1 MIAFIPA
8 RYDSSRFPGKVLIE
22 IGGKPLINHVVE
34 NAAKCDYI
42 SEVVVLTDDPRI
54 VEAVSKVDFTKVRI
68 VDSTLGHSG
77 SDRVHRY
84 LMKNNINDPFIIIQ
98 ADCPDLDPMLLNGI
112 LAGLVTDTSFP
123 IHTLAYSF
131 LSDDKYDDPDDPN
144 TVKVVFAAGGKALY
158 FSRSCIPYNGS
169 KFYKHIGV
177 YIFPQGIPK
186 KFNGSIGYYTHTENL
201 EQIQWMMDGMEIK
214 VHTVLQRLKTIDV
227 PRDYAQFSALTMK

>member
-131 LSDDKYDDPDDPN
+131 LSDDKYDDPERKQRVRKLVGRLAVKGFKYFVEYRKDFDEEPHTRNLKRTAVVPPVTPPSRTSRRLRGIAPDPETNQNINVAAPAQDN
-144 TVKVVFAAGGKALY
+144 TAPAAQD
-158 FSRSCIPYNGS
+158 NG
-169 KFYKHIGV
+169 
-177 YIFPQGIPK
+177 
-186 KFNGSIGYYTHTENL
+186 TTE
-201 EQIQWMMDGMEIK
+201 E
-214 VHTVLQRLKTIDV
+214 
-227 PRDYAQFSALTMK
+227 SAIELD